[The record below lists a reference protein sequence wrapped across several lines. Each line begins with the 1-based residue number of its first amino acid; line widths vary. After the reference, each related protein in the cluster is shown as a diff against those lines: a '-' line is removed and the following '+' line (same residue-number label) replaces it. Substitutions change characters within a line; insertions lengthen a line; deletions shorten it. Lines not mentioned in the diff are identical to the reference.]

1 MGLFPIFTSTAFFL
15 GFLFR
20 ISCTEI
26 TSRRCFYYV
35 VRTGSTGM
43 GVLETQKQGNLFH

>member
-1 MGLFPIFTSTAFFL
+1 MGLFPILSLTAFFL

-43 GVLETQKQGNLFH
+43 DELEKQKQGNLFH